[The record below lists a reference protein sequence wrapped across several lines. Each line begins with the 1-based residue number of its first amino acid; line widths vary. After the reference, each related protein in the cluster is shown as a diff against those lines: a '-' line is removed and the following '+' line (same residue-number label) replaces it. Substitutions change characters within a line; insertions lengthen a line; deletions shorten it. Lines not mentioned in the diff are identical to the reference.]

1 MFDKMP
7 SRKPGSG
14 NLRITPGHVR
24 TFDSL
29 RNSAYRFYILGML
42 GQWGAMNM
50 QQVARSL
57 LIYRITGSAAI
68 LGLMSLANALPTL
81 LLSLFGGVIADRVP
95 KKSVIQVGQAASAVV
110 ALSVA
115 ITLATGYLSPQHPGS
130 WWILMVNSLLQGTIM
145 ALMMPAR
152 QAIIP
157 EIVGEGQVMN
167 AVALNSLGMSTLR
180 LVGPALAGFL
190 VDAFDFDIVFYI
202 MTGLYLTS
210 VFFTSFI
217 PATNTISV
225 RGGGALDEIQEGL
238 KYIWHKANILLIL
251 ALTLVVIVLSMPYQM
266 MMPIFTDDILKV
278 GATGLGVLM
287 SVSGVGAMVGS
298 LIFASL
304 PNKRRGIMLLVSSL
318 ILGLALV
325 GFSFSRSYAFSIG
338 LMLFIGLAQSGRQTL
353 GTTLLQSYTD
363 AEHLGRVMSINM
375 MDMGLSSLGTFF
387 TGLLA
392 ESIGAPWAIG
402 GFALVLVLLS
412 ILALLFMP
420 RVRKLD

>member
-1 MFDKMP
+1 MFDKKP
-7 SRKPGSG
+7 LRTSGSGKPG
-14 NLRITPGHVR
+14 ITPGHVR

-29 RNSAYRFYILGML
+29 RNSAYRFYLLGML

-110 ALSVA
+110 AFSVA
-115 ITLATGYLSPQHPGS
+115 ITLTTGYLSPQHPGS

-167 AVALNSLGMSTLR
+167 AVSLNSLGMSTLR

-202 MTGLYLTS
+202 MTGLYLSS

-217 PATNTISV
+217 PATNPISV
-225 RGGGALDEIQEGL
+225 RGGGALADIQEGL
-238 KYIWHKANILLIL
+238 KYIWGKANILLIL

-287 SVSGVGAMVGS
+287 SVSGVGAMIGS
-298 LIFASL
+298 LVFASL
-304 PNKRRGIMLLVSSL
+304 PNKRRGTLLLVSSL

-325 GFSFSRSYAFSIG
+325 GFSFSRSYTFSIC

-375 MDMGLSSLGTFF
+375 MDMGLSSLGTFL

-402 GFALVLVLLS
+402 GFAMVLVLIS
-412 ILALLFMP
+412 ISVLLFMP
-420 RVRKLD
+420 RLRKLD